1 MPKQLFT
8 PLRYPGGKGKL
19 ASFVAKVIESNGLKG
34 GCYVE
39 PFAGGASVALYL
51 LLKGYVSSIH
61 INDKD
66 PAIAAFWYNIVN
78 NASKIC
84 DLIENTPVTIE
95 EWQKQ
100 REIQKIKDSLH
111 LSLDLAFSTLFL
123 NRTNR
128 SGIIWAGPIGGQKQT
143 NQWKLDCRFNKSDLI
158 KRIERI
164 ATHKEAITVSQLD
177 AVDLLQ
183 PFVEQESK
191 DTLIYLDPPYYVKGQ
206 GLYLNAYT
214 HEDHEQL
221 SAIVG
226 QIKAHWLVSYDNV
239 PEILELYKAF
249 KSKTYQL
256 NYSVQRHAKGEEV
269 LFWSDSLDV
278 SLEENPYMVCTR

>member
-19 ASFVAKVIESNGLKG
+19 APFVAKVIETNGLKG

-51 LLKGYVSSIH
+51 LLNGYVSSIQ

-66 PAIAAFWYNIVN
+66 PAVASFWYNVVN

-95 EWQKQ
+95 EWRKQ
-100 REIQKIKDSLH
+100 REVQKNKDRLH

-128 SGIIWAGPIGGQKQT
+128 SGIIWAGPIGGQSQEG
-143 NQWKLDCRFNKSDLI
+143 QWKLDCRFNKSDLI

-164 ATHKEAITVSQLD
+164 ASYKDAIAVSQLD
-177 AVDLLQ
+177 AIDLLQ
-183 PFVEQESK
+183 PFVEKEAG

-214 HEDHEQL
+214 HEDHELLSRVVEQL
-221 SAIVG
+221 KS
-226 QIKAHWLVSYDNV
+226 HWLVSYDNV
-239 PEILELYKAF
+239 SEILELYKAF

-256 NYSVQRHAKGEEV
+256 NYSVQRHTKGAEV
-269 LFWSDSLDV
+269 LFWSKELQI
-278 SLEENPYMVCTR
+278 SLEEDPYRVRQS